1 MKTHALPIILPVV
14 SNLSLMRLL
23 VAGVKPQ
30 DIQGTE
36 KHSKFYHGMGS
47 IWTKNVNERD

>member
-14 SNLSLMRLL
+14 SNLTLMRLSVP
-23 VAGVKPQ
+23 VAKPE

-36 KHSKFYHGMGS
+36 KHSKFYHRMGS
-47 IWTKNVNERD
+47 TWTKNVNERD

>member
-14 SNLSLMRLL
+14 SNLSMMRLL
-23 VAGVKPQ
+23 VLGAKPQ
-30 DIQGTE
+30 DIQGTQ

-47 IWTKNVNERD
+47 TWTKNVNE